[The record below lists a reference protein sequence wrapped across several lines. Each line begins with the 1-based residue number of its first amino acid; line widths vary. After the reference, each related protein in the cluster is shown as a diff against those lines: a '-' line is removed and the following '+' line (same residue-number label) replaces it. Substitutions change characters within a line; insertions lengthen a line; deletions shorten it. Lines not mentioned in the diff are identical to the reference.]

1 MLQFCPS
8 KGRNNLPVEFL
19 DKNLGTEEKESLSKL
34 LDLDVKNGRKAKWN
48 TIKKILIQQGF
59 IVKDKTI
66 RENNK
71 QKRVSI
77 ISIDK

>member
-1 MLQFCPS
+1 M
-8 KGRNNLPVEFL
+8 E
-19 DKNLGTEEKESLSKL
+19 
-34 LDLDVKNGRKAKWN
+34 NGRKAKWN